1 MDKQTILIAGATG
14 NVGKGAALA
23 LAKRGANVVLLGRK
37 LETLDAETDYIR
49 VALSEANIESQ
60 ESDIAELVVDFSDM
74 DSVRQAAAEALQR
87 FPTINGL
94 VLSSVTLI
102 QNGPNILPSGHE
114 VMFATNVMGP
124 FLFTQLM
131 LERLQQS
138 GGLVLHVIAPFNE
151 ELDWNDLES
160 IKKHKTTSAYNK
172 TKTCNRAIAGE
183 IARRYA
189 GEITSVAFNPTFII
203 DKSDPELKK
212 RWPTGFMG
220 FFWQVLSS
228 LFAKTPMVAGEPIA
242 NLFFSYQ
249 NRAELNGALFKLDKR
264 VGRPDRAMNDEELGN
279 KLWDKLVQLTRL

>member
-114 VMFATNVMGP
+114 VMFATNVMRP

>member
-160 IKKHKTTSAYNK
+160 FKKHKTTSAYNK
-172 TKTCNRAIAGE
+172 TKTCNRAIVGE

-228 LFAKTPMVAGEPIA
+228 LFAKTPMVVGEPIA

-249 NRAELNGALFKLDKR
+249 NRAELNGAL
-264 VGRPDRAMNDEELGN
+264 
-279 KLWDKLVQLTRL
+279 